1 MPPTAFLCLSCP
13 LCRLTGWLSLYLLSS
28 SVPLHLHI
36 PASLY
41 PQLFVSQPASGGIC
55 WCRSPW
61 GWNLGWSRP
70 RTFLQVLRRHSSEP
84 CRGRSATPYA
94 GCFGEASGKGG
105 GLACWPFGVLGMD
118 SPQAPKASSVN
129 RRESTLGWSSE
140 RLPMCLSKCL
150 SVLLSELQADVLIG
164 GAEPLLGGYWR
175 VVMPSFDAAFW
186 VP

>member
-1 MPPTAFLCLSCP
+1 M
-13 LCRLTGWLSLYLLSS
+13 
-28 SVPLHLHI
+28 
-36 PASLY
+36 
-41 PQLFVSQPASGGIC
+41 GG
-55 WCRSPW
+55 
-61 GWNLGWSRP
+61 
-70 RTFLQVLRRHSSEP
+70 
-84 CRGRSATPYA
+84 A
-94 GCFGEASGKGG
+94 
-105 GLACWPFGVLGMD
+105 ACWPFGVLGMD

-164 GAEPLLGGYWR
+164 GGAEPLLGGYWR